1 MEDYTPNSHKFKEEQ
16 KATAQEPKKIEK
28 VVDGA
33 KLKKKSGVA
42 KLGDVF
48 IAADIKTVLSCV
60 AADVLIPA
68 AKKLIYDV
76 GSRTLD
82 MVLYGESRG
91 GRSGSS
97 TDNISYRKYSDPR
110 ETRSRFDDTVRE
122 RPRFDS
128 DEIVFEFRGEA
139 EKVLDHMI
147 DIVNNYGIVSVSEM
161 YELSNLTQPYTS
173 NRYGWT
179 SLRSADVVRV
189 RDGYV
194 IRLPKAKP
202 ID

>member
-1 MEDYTPNSHKFKEEQ
+1 MQDYTPNSHKFKEEQ
-16 KATAQEPKKIEK
+16 KAATQEPKKVEK

-33 KLKKKSGVA
+33 KLKKKSSAA
-42 KLGDVF
+42 KLADVF
-48 IAADIKTVLSCV
+48 IASDIKTVLGCV

-82 MVLYGESRG
+82 MVLYGESRS
-91 GRSGSS
+91 RDSRS

-110 ETRSRFDDTVRE
+110 ETRSRFDDPVRD

-128 DEIVFEFRGEA
+128 DEIVFDTRGEA

-173 NRYGWT
+173 NKYGWT
-179 SLRSADVVRV
+179 SLRTADVVHV

-194 IRLPKAKP
+194 IKLPKAKP

>member
-16 KATAQEPKKIEK
+16 KTNAQAPKKVEK

-33 KLKKKSGVA
+33 KLKKKSGAA
-42 KLGDVF
+42 KLTDAI
-48 IAADIKTVLSCV
+48 IAADIKTVLGCV
-60 AADVLIPA
+60 AVDVLLPA

-82 MVLYGESRG
+82 MLLYGENRGRDSRG
-91 GRSGSS
+91 

-128 DEIVFEFRGEA
+128 DEIVFDTRGEA

-147 DIVNNYGIVSVSEM
+147 DIVDSYGIVSVSEM

-173 NRYGWT
+173 NKYGWT
-179 SLRSADVVRV
+179 SLRTADVVHV

-194 IRLPKAKP
+194 IKLPKAKP

>member
-1 MEDYTPNSHKFKEEQ
+1 MQDYTPNSHKFKEEQ
-16 KATAQEPKKIEK
+16 KAAAQEPKKVEK

-33 KLKKKSGVA
+33 KLKKKSSAA
-42 KLGDVF
+42 KLADVF
-48 IAADIKTVLSCV
+48 IASDIKTVLGCV

-82 MVLYGESRG
+82 MVLYGESRS
-91 GRSGSS
+91 RDSRS

-110 ETRSRFDDTVRE
+110 ETRSRFDDPVRD

-128 DEIVFEFRGEA
+128 DEIVFDTRGEA

-173 NRYGWT
+173 NKYGWT
-179 SLRSADVVRV
+179 SLRTADVVRV

-194 IRLPKAKP
+194 IKLPKAKP